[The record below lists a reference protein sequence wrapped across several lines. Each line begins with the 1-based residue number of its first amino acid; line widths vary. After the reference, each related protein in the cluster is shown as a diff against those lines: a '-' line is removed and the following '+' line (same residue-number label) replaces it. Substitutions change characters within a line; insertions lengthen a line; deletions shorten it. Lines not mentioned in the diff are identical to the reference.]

1 MVSRVLALSRVIA
14 INTPDLPQCREY
26 RPEKDVISQATPG
39 TNRAGNI
46 AIEYRL
52 YPGGYEPRAP
62 RLPLH
67 DLFLKLGNSL

>member
-46 AIEYRL
+46 AIEY
-52 YPGGYEPRAP
+52 
-62 RLPLH
+62 
-67 DLFLKLGNSL
+67 

>member
-39 TNRAGNI
+39 TNRTANI

-52 YPGGYEPRAP
+52 YSGGHELRAP
-62 RLPLH
+62 RLPRH
-67 DLFLKLGNSL
+67 DCFLRLGNSL